1 MAVAA
6 GFEPAEGCPSR
17 AFEARSF
24 GRSDTPPRRTIP
36 NPDASD
42 EIRSGQAATSA
53 AAGSPPEEP
62 AQGRAA
68 LGLEDP
74 AADVDPVVQAG
85 VADDVEQ

>member
-1 MAVAA
+1 MAVPA
-6 GFEPAEGCPSR
+6 GFETAEGCPCR
-17 AFEARSF
+17 AFAARSIAHPSTHT
-24 GRSDTPPRRTIP
+24 RSTIP
-36 NPDASD
+36 KPDASD

-85 VADDVEQ
+85 VANDVEQ